1 MIEGYLE
8 DMLMER
14 KYGVSL
20 QEIQNL
26 YSVMTWQVYLRL
38 LQEDR
43 RETVP
48 SDLVEAAE
56 RYVIAFNTWDQ
67 QRNLAD

>member
-14 KYGVSL
+14 QHGVSL
-20 QEIQNL
+20 QEIHNL

-38 LQEDR
+38 LQEDKR
-43 RETVP
+43 ASVP
-48 SDLVEAAE
+48 ADLVEAAE
-56 RYVIAFNTWDQ
+56 RYVIAFNEWDES
-67 QRNLAD
+67 RNLAD

>member
-8 DMLMER
+8 DMIMER
-14 KYGVSL
+14 KVGVSL

-26 YSVMTWQVYLRL
+26 YTVMTWQVYLRL

-43 RETVP
+43 RDSVP
-48 SDLVEAAE
+48 ADLVEAAE
-56 RYVIAFNTWDQ
+56 RYVIAFNDWDQ
-67 QRNLAD
+67 ERNLAD

>member
-8 DMLMER
+8 DMIMER
-14 KYGVSL
+14 KVGVSL

-26 YSVMTWQVYLRL
+26 YSVMTWQIYLRL

-43 RETVP
+43 RESVP
-48 SDLVEAAE
+48 TDLVEAAE
-56 RYVIAFNTWDQ
+56 RYVIAFNEWDQ
-67 QRNLAD
+67 QRNLED

>member
-14 KYGVSL
+14 QHGVSL

-26 YSVMTWQVYLRL
+26 YSVMVWQVYLRL
-38 LQEDR
+38 LQEDKR
-43 RETVP
+43 DSVP
-48 SDLVEAAE
+48 TDLVEAAE
-56 RYVIAFNTWDQ
+56 RYVAAFNDWDQ
-67 QRNLAD
+67 SRNLAD

>member
-8 DMLMER
+8 DMIMER
-14 KYGVSL
+14 KVGVSL

-26 YSVMTWQVYLRL
+26 YSVMIWQVYLRL

-48 SDLVEAAE
+48 SDLLEAAE
-56 RYVIAFNTWDQ
+56 RYVIAFNDWDQ
-67 QRNLAD
+67 QRNLED

>member
-8 DMLMER
+8 DMIMER
-14 KYGVSL
+14 KVGVSL

-26 YSVMTWQVYLRL
+26 YTVMTWQVYLRL

-67 QRNLAD
+67 QRNLED

>member
-8 DMLMER
+8 DMIMER
-14 KYGVSL
+14 KVGVSL

-43 RETVP
+43 RDSVP
-48 SDLVEAAE
+48 ADLVEAAE
-56 RYVIAFNTWDQ
+56 KYVIAFNTWDQ
-67 QRNLAD
+67 QRNLED

>member
-1 MIEGYLE
+1 MIEGALE

-56 RYVIAFNTWDQ
+56 RYVIAFNEWDQ
-67 QRNLAD
+67 QRNLED

>member
-56 RYVIAFNTWDQ
+56 RYVIAFNEWDQ
-67 QRNLAD
+67 QRNLED

>member
-1 MIEGYLE
+1 MIEGALE

-26 YSVMTWQVYLRL
+26 YTVMTWQVYLRL

-43 RETVP
+43 RDSVP
-48 SDLVEAAE
+48 ADLVEAAE
-56 RYVIAFNTWDQ
+56 RYVIAFNEWDQ
-67 QRNLAD
+67 QRNLED

>member
-8 DMLMER
+8 DMIMER
-14 KYGVSL
+14 KVGVSL

-67 QRNLAD
+67 QRNLED